1 MGIKDFFQKNKS
13 KNRKRTYEQTPTSN
27 KLVLSNKRKYK
38 VVMNTESDT
47 FDDNFKTKYGK
58 ISISKNKKIS
68 DSFVYDTSTGDAK
81 RNYKKINYKRGVKK
95 TVTSTDNHDDYGNLN
110 KSSSRSVK
118 ETPKKTVI
126 KTSGFDY
133 DGNSYKTRK
142 KYGK

>member
-13 KNRKRTYEQTPTSN
+13 KNRIRTYEQTPTSS
-27 KLVLSNKRKYK
+27 KFVLSNKRKHK
-38 VVMNTESDT
+38 VVINTEGDMVDDT
-47 FDDNFKTKYGK
+47 NVKYGK
-58 ISISKNKKIS
+58 ISISKNKKVS
-68 DSFVYDTSTGDAK
+68 DSFLQDMSTGDTK
-81 RNYKKINYKRGVKK
+81 ESYKKINYKRGVKK
-95 TVTSTDNHDDYGNLN
+95 TVTSTGHYDDYGILD

-126 KTSGFDY
+126 KTSGFDK